1 MPLSQSQP
9 LQNGTPWHDTKRFVC
24 SILGCWANLRP
35 PKWKF
40 LPVGRASVRLLPM
53 GSILCLDP
61 ILDPLLSRKCLPA
74 FESCLCFR
82 IITLFSTYSPCT
94 GAGRFLQYS
103 RNMLECWIS
112 WLHKTVW
119 VRVLKDVQRN
129 AWKNSWER
137 KDVHTMS
144 IHSASIE
151 SLEKLPGCLRFCSF
165 SHGAQAIQG
174 RSAFDKKQRR
184 ASCILISCICW
195 G

>member
-1 MPLSQSQP
+1 MPLSQSQL

-40 LPVGRASVRLLPM
+40 LPVGPASVRLLPM

-103 RNMLECWIS
+103 EICLNVESVDFIKQFEYMYSKMYKEMLG
-112 WLHKTVW
+112 KTVGKEKMYT
-119 VRVLKDVQRN
+119 RCQYIVL
-129 AWKNSWER
+129 
-137 KDVHTMS
+137 
-144 IHSASIE
+144 
-151 SLEKLPGCLRFCSF
+151 L
-165 SHGAQAIQG
+165 
-174 RSAFDKKQRR
+174 
-184 ASCILISCICW
+184 
-195 G
+195 